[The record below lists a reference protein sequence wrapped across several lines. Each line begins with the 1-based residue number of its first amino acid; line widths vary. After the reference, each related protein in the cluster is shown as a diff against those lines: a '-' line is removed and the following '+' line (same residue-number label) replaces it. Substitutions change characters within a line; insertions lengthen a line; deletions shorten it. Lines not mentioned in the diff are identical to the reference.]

1 MRQKAV
7 DLQNRNRKKK
17 KDANFIILSARKQK
31 KINKIHQVG
40 KKASVFAV
48 SGSLLG
54 HNWINRGSSLRQG
67 GQLDQRDLVL
77 LGDGCPP
84 PALHV
89 LRRGGRRHLPL
100 GSHGR
105 VVPSVPQGPGHRDP
119 GHPPVR
125 LHLLG
130 GPVELHPPTTS
141 RHWRSLSLLLS
152 SLSSQFD
159 RRGRLRSRNTRPDVF
174 RKQRTPHKH

>member
-1 MRQKAV
+1 MVSFFSYLFFGVEGLWSSFFQGKFCFGQS
-7 DLQNRNRKKK
+7 LGH
-17 KDANFIILSARKQK
+17 LLLLPSYP
-31 KINKIHQVG
+31 QVG
-40 KKASVFAV
+40 KKAPVFAV
-48 SGSLLG
+48 SGSLLSHDWTDG
-54 HNWINRGSSLRQG
+54 GSSLRQG

-77 LGDGCPP
+77 LGDGRPP

-105 VVPSVPQGPGHRDP
+105 VVPPVPQGPGHRDP

-130 GPVELHPPTTS
+130 GPVELHPPATS
-141 RHWRSLSLLLS
+141 RHWRSLSLLL
-152 SLSSQFD
+152 
-159 RRGRLRSRNTRPDVF
+159 
-174 RKQRTPHKH
+174 